1 MNIQIFGKKKCFD
14 TQKAE
19 RFFKERRIKF
29 QSIDMVSKGMSKGEL
44 DSVIRAV
51 GLRNL
56 IDSESPLYKEK
67 NVDRMTTPALITEIL
82 LENPKLIKT
91 PIVRNGQKATVGFVP
106 DVWEGWMNT

>member
-19 RFFKERRIKF
+19 RYFKERRIKF

-56 IDSESPLYKEK
+56 IDTESPLYKEK
-67 NVDRMTTPALITEIL
+67 NVDRMTTPPLITEIL
-82 LENPKLIKT
+82 LEKPKHIKT
-91 PIVRNGQKATVGFVP
+91 SIVRNGQKATVGFVP

>member
-19 RFFKERRIKF
+19 RYFKERRIKF

-56 IDSESPLYKEK
+56 IDTESPLYKEK
-67 NVDRMTTPALITEIL
+67 NVDRMTTPALIAEIL

-106 DVWEGWMNT
+106 DVWEGWMNK

>member
-1 MNIQIFGKKKCFD
+1 MNVQIFGKKKCFD

-19 RFFKERRIKF
+19 RFFKERRVNF

-44 DSVIRAV
+44 ESVARAV

-56 IDSESPLYKEK
+56 IDTASPLYKAK
-67 NVDRMTTPALITEIL
+67 NLDRITTPAMITEIL

-91 PIVRNGQKATVGFVP
+91 PVVRNGQKATLGYVP
-106 DVWEGWMNT
+106 EVWEEWMKT

>member
-56 IDSESPLYKEK
+56 IDTESPLYKAK

-91 PIVRNGQKATVGFVP
+91 PVVRNGQKATVGFVP
-106 DVWEGWMNT
+106 EIWEGWMNT

>member
-19 RFFKERRIKF
+19 RFFKERRVKY

-44 DSVIRAV
+44 DSVIRAI
-51 GLRNL
+51 GLRNI
-56 IDSESPLYKEK
+56 IDTQSPLYKEK
-67 NVDRMTTPALITEIL
+67 NLDRMTTPALITEIL
-82 LENPKLIKT
+82 LEHPKLIKT

-106 DVWEGWMNT
+106 EVWEGWMNT

>member
-1 MNIQIFGKKKCFD
+1 MNVQIFGKKKCFD

-19 RFFKERRIKF
+19 RFFKERRVNF

-44 DSVIRAV
+44 ESVARAV

-56 IDSESPLYKEK
+56 IDTAIPLYKAK
-67 NVDRMTTPALITEIL
+67 NLDRITTPAMITEIL

-91 PIVRNGQKATVGFVP
+91 PVVRNGQKATLGYVP
-106 DVWEGWMNT
+106 EVWEEWMKA

>member
-19 RFFKERRIKF
+19 RYFKERRIKF

-56 IDSESPLYKEK
+56 IDTESPLYKAK

-91 PIVRNGQKATVGFVP
+91 PVVRNGQKATVGFVP
-106 DVWEGWMNT
+106 EIWEGWMNT

>member
-19 RFFKERRIKF
+19 RYFKERRIKF
-29 QSIDMVSKGMSKGEL
+29 QSIDIVSKGMSKGEL

-56 IDSESPLYKEK
+56 IDTESPLYKEK

>member
-14 TQKAE
+14 TGKAE

-44 DSVIRAV
+44 ESVARAV

-56 IDSESPLYKEK
+56 IDTASPLYKQK
-67 NVDRMTTPALITEIL
+67 NLDRITMPAMITEIL

-91 PIVRNGQKATVGFVP
+91 PIVRNGQKATLGYAP
-106 DVWEGWMNT
+106 DVWETWMNL

>member
-19 RFFKERRIKF
+19 RYFKERRIKF

-56 IDSESPLYKEK
+56 IDTESPLYKAK

-91 PIVRNGQKATVGFVP
+91 PVVRNGQKATVGFVP

>member
-29 QSIDMVSKGMSKGEL
+29 QSIDMASKGMSKGEL

-56 IDSESPLYKEK
+56 IDTESSLYKAK

-91 PIVRNGQKATVGFVP
+91 PVVRNGQKATVGFVP
-106 DVWEGWMNT
+106 EIWEGWMNT

>member
-1 MNIQIFGKKKCFD
+1 
-14 TQKAE
+14 
-19 RFFKERRIKF
+19 
-29 QSIDMVSKGMSKGEL
+29 MVSKGMSKGEL

-56 IDSESPLYKEK
+56 IDTESPLYKEK

>member
-29 QSIDMVSKGMSKGEL
+29 QSIDMASKGMSKGEL

-56 IDSESPLYKEK
+56 IDTESPLYKAK
-67 NVDRMTTPALITEIL
+67 NIDRMTTPALITEIL

-91 PIVRNGQKATVGFVP
+91 PVVRNGQKATVGFVP
-106 DVWEGWMNT
+106 EIWEGWMNT